1 MKIWN
6 RQLTLDTSADAV
18 GRGVPALVAAC
29 EYFNANGDTQYSLW
43 QGLLGQVGSLA
54 VSARIDSLGGWVEGN
69 AELLTRAD
77 TQMVFARVF
86 ENLSEPPEDTVW
98 NVLHGAGDMSEV
110 PNVAANVINRYDL
123 EQMPA
128 AVAQAIDFADF
139 THELTG
145 TPATV
150 STSIWSTGPMVRI
163 IWGYASATEFEQR
176 TEAAMTSPEFAEK
189 VAANADGP
197 KAIES
202 QSAVGLR
209 IL

>member
-18 GRGVPALVAAC
+18 GRGVPSLVAAC
-29 EYFNANGDTQYSLW
+29 EYFNANGDTRYSLW
-43 QGLLGQVGSLA
+43 QGLLGPVGSLA
-54 VSARIDSLGGWVEGN
+54 VSARIDSFGGWVDGN
-69 AELLTRAD
+69 AEILARAD

-86 ENLSEPPEDTVW
+86 ENLSGPPEDSVW
-98 NVLHGAGDMSEV
+98 NVVHGAGDVSEV
-110 PNVAANVINRYDL
+110 PNVAANVFNRYDMD
-123 EQMPA
+123 QMPA
-128 AVAQAIDFADF
+128 AVAQAVDFADF

-145 TPATV
+145 TAVTV
-150 STSIWSTGPMVRI
+150 STSVWATGPAVRM
-163 IWGYASATEFEQR
+163 IWGYSSATEFEQR

-189 VAANADGP
+189 VAANASGP